1 MYRVSTYVLATVLC
15 VATTAM
21 LATSRSTIHS
31 SIGVDAHLQGDGAF
45 RDGLYLGR
53 LAAESGFRFN
63 PEVGRWSTDQ
73 DRATFSTGY
82 QRGYGE
88 ALARLRP

>member
-15 VATTAM
+15 VGATAV

-31 SIGVDAHLQGDGAF
+31 SKGVDAHLQGDGAF

-53 LAAESGFRFN
+53 LAVESGFQFN
-63 PEVGRWSTDQ
+63 PEVGRWSTQVIRTAPHSRRGISVDMAMPL
-73 DRATFSTGY
+73 RA
-82 QRGYGE
+82 
-88 ALARLRP
+88 